1 TGVQTCALPI
11 CLLEGA
17 GVDASPTEL
26 VVAPPEVVV
35 ELLAALGRQRLVVH
49 ALEQTLRALERAQRL
64 ALARLLHRADR
75 LRGELADLAAEGSR
89 KELAERLGARGR
101 HARTLERLAQDPARG
116 TEFLTLRQRQDEL

>member
-35 ELLAALGRQRLVVH
+35 ELLAALGRQRLVVN
-49 ALEQTLRALERAQRL
+49 ALGQALRALERAQRL
-64 ALARLLHRADR
+64 RLARLLHRADR
-75 LRGELADLAAEGSR
+75 LRGELADLAAERPGE
-89 KELAERLGARGR
+89 ELAERLGARGR
-101 HARTLERLAQDPARG
+101 HARMRERLAQETPR
-116 TEFLTLRQRQDEL
+116 RRELLPLD